1 MYINM
6 TSIIDILNDK
16 TSVNK
21 YISNLNICRN
31 KIIQTRHKNI
41 TTTKSC
47 RGWQVQYY
55 ILYLIYVIDISKLN
69 DKKFIYDL
77 CKKYYEILELEEGP
91 LYQYISLNRLNVF
104 GIDYKTYINCK
115 KNKLELINND
125 LVNNALCIY
134 GINKNTLEI
143 YYDSPVFHYFTL
155 IKNENE
161 YYITSSYYSDYVC
174 IPYQITKLNNL
185 DEFYYFCECINDL
198 TNIQKKEYFIEFMK
212 IYFLNGGIKTR
223 YDEDTVD
230 EYPKLKPLW
239 ISPEDGIRKELHFFL
254 TSTIL
259 SFDIACITNYSE
271 LIESQLK

>member
-1 MYINM
+1 M

-31 KIIQTRHKNI
+31 IIIQTRHTNI
-41 TTTKSC
+41 TKTKSC
-47 RGWQVQYY
+47 RVWQLQYY
-55 ILYLIYVIDISKLN
+55 ILYLIFDIDISKLN

-77 CKKYYEILELEEGP
+77 CEKYYEILDLNCGP
-91 LYQYISLNRLNVF
+91 LYQFIALNNLNGF
-104 GIDYKTYINCK
+104 GIDYKTYIYCK

-134 GINKNTLEI
+134 GINKNTGKI
-143 YYDSPVFHYFTL
+143 YYDSPVYHYFTL

-161 YYITSSYYSDYVC
+161 YYITSSYSSDYIC

-198 TNIQKKEYFIEFMK
+198 TNIQKKEYFIAFMK

-230 EYPKLKPLW
+230 EYPKRKPLW
-239 ISPEDGIRKELHFFL
+239 ILPEDGIRKELQFFL
-254 TSTIL
+254 TNEIV

-271 LIESQLK
+271 LIENQLK